1 MYLIPWDFENYIHP
15 KAFKM
20 FIHLNYFQCS
30 LLLMCYRYILNEEW
44 KYNHI
49 NAHYYIIFLSD
60 CLLELLERS
69 LVLLNK
75 SQQLTD
81 FIEKFKCD
89 GSDVNAELIQGA
101 QSSCLKI
108 DSLLELLQ
116 DRRRQLDKHL
126 QQQRQELAQVLQL
139 CLWDQQENQ
148 VTQMGIRWSFGLG
161 RLYGLVM
168 SWEGIRMA
176 MVESVSG

>member
-1 MYLIPWDFENYIHP
+1 MQIQLH
-15 KAFKM
+15 K
-20 FIHLNYFQCS
+20 CS
-30 LLLMCYRYILNEEW
+30 LL
-44 KYNHI
+44 HF
-49 NAHYYIIFLSD
+49 FLSNF
-60 CLLELLERS
+60 LLELLERS

-89 GSDVNAELIQGA
+89 GSNMNSELIQGA

-116 DRRRQLDKHL
+116 DRRRQLVKNL

-148 VTQMGIRWSFGLG
+148 VTQTGIG
-161 RLYGLVM
+161 
-168 SWEGIRMA
+168 
-176 MVESVSG
+176 

>member
-1 MYLIPWDFENYIHP
+1 MKNENTTTHMLITTRF
-15 KAFKM
+15 
-20 FIHLNYFQCS
+20 
-30 LLLMCYRYILNEEW
+30 
-44 KYNHI
+44 
-49 NAHYYIIFLSD
+49 FLSN

-116 DRRRQLDKHL
+116 DRRRQLDKCL

-139 CLWDQQENQ
+139 CLWEQQENQ
-148 VTQMGIRWSFGLG
+148 VTQTGIG
-161 RLYGLVM
+161 
-168 SWEGIRMA
+168 
-176 MVESVSG
+176 

>member
-1 MYLIPWDFENYIHP
+1 MQIQLH
-15 KAFKM
+15 K
-20 FIHLNYFQCS
+20 CS
-30 LLLMCYRYILNEEW
+30 LL
-44 KYNHI
+44 HF
-49 NAHYYIIFLSD
+49 FLSNF
-60 CLLELLERS
+60 LLELLERS

-89 GSDVNAELIQGA
+89 GSNMNSELIQGA

-116 DRRRQLDKHL
+116 DRRRQLVKNL

-148 VTQMGIRWSFGLG
+148 VTQTSIG
-161 RLYGLVM
+161 
-168 SWEGIRMA
+168 
-176 MVESVSG
+176 